1 MSSARTRRFLRFVP
15 AILFAITAAACVTT
29 ESVPSAS
36 VTTIDPAATR
46 WFQLEW
52 TTTPVVGSDTQ
63 NVDVRV
69 FNTYGEA
76 ARVQLLAQALDASG
90 QLLDQKIAYPVDPI
104 GGTTAPSSASARSP
118 RRTSIACRCGTRTS
132 SRPRRSSGNATVA
145 DSERSVGDAST
156 SRARGDR
163 AGRVWDSCVY
173 TQNVEIVRANRA
185 RGARVLSRAGMQ
197 VAPPTRDTSA
207 RGTHA

>member
-15 AILFAITAAACVTT
+15 AVLFAITAAACVTT
-29 ESVPSAS
+29 ESIPSAS

-52 TTTPVVGSDTQ
+52 TTTAVVGSDAQ

-90 QLLDQKIAYPVDPI
+90 QLLDQKIAYPVDPVGGYGRSYFRI
-104 GGTTAPSSASARSP
+104 GPLAAADQYRVSVWNAYFFQAPK
-118 RRTSIACRCGTRTS
+118 
-132 SRPRRSSGNATVA
+132 
-145 DSERSVGDAST
+145 
-156 SRARGDR
+156 
-163 AGRVWDSCVY
+163 
-173 TQNVEIVRANRA
+173 IVR
-185 RGARVLSRAGMQ
+185 
-197 VAPPTRDTSA
+197 
-207 RGTHA
+207 